1 MAGAA
6 SAGTVKRPVRVLIVD
21 DHEMFS
27 GSVRL
32 ALSQEQGLEVVG
44 TAGNLAAAR
53 AAVAALRPDVVLLD
67 HRLPDGRGVDAI
79 SELKKLNPQSNV
91 VVLTAAADDS
101 VLVAATEAGCAGLLL
116 KTSPLEELVSAV
128 RVAAS
133 GEMLVSP
140 ALLGRLLGRL
150 HRERDAAESTLTA
163 REREILEFV
172 ALGMTNS
179 AIADRLT
186 ISVNTVRNHVQNIL
200 AKLGAHSKLEAL
212 SIAVRDG
219 IVRPPDG
226 DAR

>member
-44 TAGNLAAAR
+44 TAGSLAAAR